1 VAELVQQGGYCVS
14 GELSVARTGT
24 NERIGQALAVE
35 IDRDEHTLSRISAL
49 QFYYPRND
57 ILHN

>member
-1 VAELVQQGGYCVS
+1 
-14 GELSVARTGT
+14 VARTGT

-49 QFYYPRND
+49 QFYRHRND